1 MNSNK
6 KEIKTEFGL
15 RLKNL
20 LKLNDIQQKNLSFSI
35 GIDQN
40 TVSAWITGKQEPT
53 LSNIWSLLD
62 FFKKEYPNVNA
73 LKSLFFDFYKDEKI
87 ELTEKTKAQL
97 DKIIE
102 YLTKLKN
109 KV

>member
-1 MNSNK
+1 MNSSK
-6 KEIKTEFGL
+6 KEIKAEFGQ
-15 RLKNL
+15 RLKHL
-20 LKLNDIQQKNLSFSI
+20 LKSNDIQQKNLSLSI

-53 LSNIWSLLD
+53 LSNIWSVLD
-62 FFKKEYPNVNA
+62 FFKKEFPNINA
-73 LKSLFFDFYKDEKI
+73 LKSLLFDFYKDEKI
-87 ELTEKTKAQL
+87 ELTEKTKVQL
-97 DKIIE
+97 DKIID